1 MVRYTYQRT
10 YTINVPPN
18 IPLEKLYDRVS
29 EAVRALQAEV
39 RLEGRRLFVTLWGT
53 EAQVKETWLKLRQI
67 ITELWEIYRL
77 ERTGEAS
84 IDAIAREAG
93 RTFPPEALVEALKL
107 MGYEASYDRE
117 TGLIRTNAAAS
128 TVVSTARRL
137 AEVID
142 ELRFRVSG
150 TAIKR
155 VIAAVAVGLGVDVD
169 KVIEFG
175 LKMRVFEE
183 DENGRVVLVEEW
195 RRAIRKLA
203 VMLRPHAG
211 AGSSGED

>member
-1 MVRYTYQRT
+1 M
-10 YTINVPPN
+10 
-18 IPLEKLYDRVS
+18 
-29 EAVRALQAEV
+29 
-39 RLEGRRLFVTLWGT
+39 RLEGRRLFITLWGT

-67 ITELWEIYRL
+67 VSELWEIYRL
-77 ERTGEAS
+77 ERLGEAS
-84 IDAIAREAG
+84 VDAIVKEAG
-93 RTFPPEALVEALKL
+93 RTFPPEALVEALRL

-117 TGLIRTNAAAS
+117 TGLIRTRAPADI
-128 TVVSTARRL
+128 VVSTARRV

-142 ELRFRVSG
+142 ELKFRVSG
-150 TAIKR
+150 TAAKR
-155 VIAAVAVGLGVDVD
+155 VIAAVAVGLGVEVD

-175 LKMRVFEE
+175 LKMRVFKE
-183 DENGRVVLVEEW
+183 DENGRVVLAEEW